1 MQINQ
6 LGERLA
12 NLKDEYRQMKT
23 QFEQQIKFLEVN
35 LFHFF
40 NRLLKKGFTNA
51 SRKFILWSK
60 LTYTFFYI
68 NRFLTQNWGYEKF
81 FKRL

>member
-12 NLKDEYRQMKT
+12 NLEDEYRQMKT
-23 QFEQQIKFLEVN
+23 KFEQQIKFLEVN

-51 SRKFILWSK
+51 SRKFIL
-60 LTYTFFYI
+60 
-68 NRFLTQNWGYEKF
+68 
-81 FKRL
+81 